1 VLFSSTFDCSV
12 TLGRNN
18 AKSCCR
24 KMFRSGFVSIIGR
37 PNSGKSTLLNQ
48 LLGEKISI
56 VSDKPQTTRENILG
70 ILTLKEGQIVFTD
83 TPGIHKP
90 GYELNRR
97 MMQTFHDALEGTD
110 LLLLI
115 IDASTPFGSGD
126 QYVIDLVK
134 ERALK
139 TFLLLNKID
148 VVQKEK
154 LLPLISLYSQKLEF
168 AEVVPI
174 SALKRDNLDLL
185 TSLILKYLPEGP
197 LHFPE
202 EQFTDRHERF
212 LVGEIVR
219 EKVLLN
225 TQDELPYS
233 TTVLVTR
240 FDESQQEVVVLS
252 CDIVVEKDSQKK
264 IVIGSQ
270 GQKLKRIGT
279 EARIEIESLLDKRV
293 YLDLYVRVKSKWR
306 DDPRFLDSLH

>member
-1 VLFSSTFDCSV
+1 
-12 TLGRNN
+12 
-18 AKSCCR
+18 
-24 KMFRSGFVSIIGR
+24 MFRSGFVSIIGR

-154 LLPLISLYSQKLEF
+154 LLPLISLYSQKFEF

>member
-1 VLFSSTFDCSV
+1 V

-154 LLPLISLYSQKLEF
+154 LLPLISLYSQKFEF